1 MISWFSFIFLVVIE
15 LSAKREWTTACDT
28 WNEGSDDWNNTSGE
42 ESTTKFVADRVDA
55 GICWLHFVILS
66 NIEEWDFAETST
78 NELIFELLNDIKS
91 ILLNELLGLIRV
103 IFSGSLVIL
112 CKDLLI
118 AILECRVAW
127 FTFCCSNKW
136 YDFSLESISSVFSL
150 LGCGHG
156 FITFSSAKVN
166 PFDGFVCD
174 FPLIK
179 FSYFAFRCSIRTWAD
194 LRANNFTNYTL
205 ILCIE
210 CILLFAGC
218 SLQQWFQL
226 TSSSNT
232 KESNNKKD

>member
-55 GICWLHFVILS
+55 GICWLHFVILG
-66 NIEEWDFAETST
+66 NIEEWDIAETSA

-91 ILLNELLGLIRV
+91 IFLNELLGLIRV

-127 FTFCCSNKW
+127 FICCCSNKW
-136 YDFSLESISSVFSL
+136 NDFSLESFLSVFSL
-150 LGCGHG
+150 LRAGHA
-156 FITFSSAKVN
+156 IESISSSKVN
-166 PFDGFVCD
+166 PFNGFVCD

-179 FSYFAFRCSIRTWAD
+179 FSYFAFSCRIRTWAD
-194 LRANNFTNYTL
+194 LRAYNFTNYTVV
-205 ILCIE
+205 LCIE
-210 CILLFAGC
+210 CIWLFAGC

-232 KESNNKKD
+232 KGSNNKKD

>member
-42 ESTTKFVADRVDA
+42 ESTSKFVADWVDA

-66 NIEEWDFAETST
+66 NIEEWDIAETSA

-91 ILLNELLGLIRV
+91 IFLNELLGLIRV
-103 IFSGSLVIL
+103 IFFGILVIL

-127 FTFCCSNKW
+127 FICCCSNKW
-136 YDFSLESISSVFSL
+136 NDFSLESFLSVFSL
-150 LGCGHG
+150 LRAGHA
-156 FITFSSAKVN
+156 IESISSSKVN
-166 PFDGFVCD
+166 PFNGFVCD

-179 FSYFAFRCSIRTWAD
+179 FT
-194 LRANNFTNYTL
+194 
-205 ILCIE
+205 
-210 CILLFAGC
+210 
-218 SLQQWFQL
+218 
-226 TSSSNT
+226 
-232 KESNNKKD
+232 